1 MFSLHTPN
9 HLQTLLAKIQA
20 GVLIHDQALVEAEKI
35 NKLDLKKA
43 PKVKDKDSEV
53 KPHEQDNPVDDE
65 EHRCAT
71 DDMGMQNPD
80 KMPKDKDREDVV
92 VQLESKADDLADEK
106 DRLARQL
113 HGKTSFF
120 DLYAWQKQ
128 EVEDQLKA
136 STKAGT
142 NETATGRDPEGFV
155 RFATDEEAFLWEDE
169 ILGQLSDGAWENATP
184 HDHWQAWG
192 RAGVE
197 VGSPAGYYGFR
208 PKRTSYGLNSLIEY
222 IGDRMQTHLGLMRI
236 LKAKGVNP
244 DEFKHNMLPDDPSDF
259 DSVVKYAQG
268 AVDVVG
274 TEYWA
279 EKLQKWRDMGI
290 TREMVVMAKEKTSET
305 DLRKVLRDIQKTI
318 KVRLPDAGPEK
329 GLEPEK
335 EPELKKEEPKVTR
348 PEKVDLLAPG
358 RKKPETPRGEPG
370 AKKFPAFSKEGKI
383 PSKPSEAGEEETKKA
398 LKEEDQRWE
407 VFDRLE
413 GLADQNRL
421 KQLGS
426 LVQELLN
433 DFTHEGF
440 EVEDVEEYLL
450 GKVKDIITS
459 QGLAGRK
466 IEGKAPISTDTAE
479 EAEKKLLEDWSNSPE
494 GVDSVQLTQGI
505 EIEMEHTTDPE
516 EAKKIALDHLAEDPR
531 YYTKLK
537 KMEAGACDDVQVE
550 EGSGPEEEQYK
561 ISPKDLDVLKN
572 AIAAK
577 KLENGYPSE
586 EEMVDQLSQLED
598 IVDPETAEEGDVRMM
613 WLKYVQIPKAYALVG
628 ESKIKEDASASFR
641 DRLFAFLDHSWQ
653 EDTEIEVVKMINQYR
668 AKFQTAPVKAVQD
681 YLRNFVEAN
690 TILSN
695 QHLSD
700 AFTSQLEELMGQAA
714 RTWEGKQLPF
724 EGKIQEGICW
734 ECGGKTEGKEKF
746 CCPECEATHEDRP
759 EEKEEWTD
767 PQMESTVVGPSFE
780 AETLMK
786 EVLAAMKKYKWNYE
800 EAVKGFAAKNDM
812 DPAELE
818 QLLSKATESGHSSD
832 RPVREQEEVQYVSV
846 ADGIVDKKTADD
858 LATKVKGT
866 VATDDND
873 PKKFKVITRKDL
885 GTV

>member
-1 MFSLHTPN
+1 MFSLHTQN

-43 PKVKDKDSEV
+43 PKVKDKDSEA

-92 VQLESKADDLADEK
+92 VQLE
-106 DRLARQL
+106 
-113 HGKTSFF
+113 GKVKEGRFTRM
-120 DLYAWQKQ
+120 
-128 EVEDQLKA
+128 A
-136 STKAGT
+136 STDEQEQAIQRLETALQKLGKRFVGGTTIGKDPQRVVLDLKYQGSEVRVDSDGQVEINNQPLDMDYDDESLVEELKGLLGGERNHQTEEASVKSSGARVAQLESKT
-142 NETATGRDPEGFV
+142 NEAATGRDLEGFV
-155 RFATDEEAFLWEDE
+155 RFATAEEAFLWEDE

-244 DEFKHNMLPDDPSDF
+244 DEFKHNLLPDDPADF
-259 DSVVKYAQG
+259 DSTVKYAQG
-268 AVDVVG
+268 DAKNTD
-274 TEYWA
+274 TKYWA
-279 EKLQKWRDMGI
+279 EKLQKWQDMGI

-305 DLRKVLRDIQKTI
+305 DLRKVLRGIQKTI
-318 KVRLPDAGPEK
+318 KIRLPDAGPEK
-329 GLEPEK
+329 GPELEK

-370 AKKFPAFSKEGKI
+370 AKKFPTFSKEGKI

-398 LKEEDQRWE
+398 LKEEDQSWD

-413 GLADQNRL
+413 GLANQKRL

-433 DFTHEGF
+433 DFTDEGL
-440 EVEDVEEYLL
+440 EAEDVEEYLF

-466 IEGKAPISTDTAE
+466 IEGKAPISTDTPEQAKKKLME
-479 EAEKKLLEDWSNSPE
+479 EAPA
-494 GVDSVQLTQGI
+494 GVDAEQLTMGI
-505 EIEMEHTTDPE
+505 KVEMEHTDKPE
-516 EAKKIALDHLAEDPR
+516 EAKKIALDHLAEDPK

-537 KMEAGACDDVQVE
+537 KMEAGKCDDVQLE
-550 EGSGPEEEQYK
+550 EAFGPEEEQYK
-561 ISPKDLDVLKN
+561 VSEEDLAVLSKAVKAGKLKN
-572 AIAAK
+572 A
-577 KLENGYPSE
+577 YPSE
-586 EEMVDQLSQLED
+586 EDMIDQLSSLED
-598 IVDPETAEEGDVRMM
+598 IVDPATAEEGDVRLL
-613 WLKYVQIPKAYALVG
+613 WLKYVQIPKAYALTGPVTAKKSSG
-628 ESKIKEDASASFR
+628 IPSAKN
-641 DRLFAFLDHSWQ
+641 LDKQWDS
-653 EDTEIEVVKMINQYR
+653 
-668 AKFQTAPVKAVQD
+668 APYPHKNEAV
-681 YLRNFVEAN
+681 
-690 TILSN
+690 I
-695 QHLSD
+695 
-700 AFTSQLEELMGQAA
+700 
-714 RTWEGKQLPF
+714 
-724 EGKIQEGICW
+724 
-734 ECGGKTEGKEKF
+734 
-746 CCPECEATHEDRP
+746 
-759 EEKEEWTD
+759 
-767 PQMESTVVGPSFE
+767 GPTFE
-780 AETLMK
+780 AETLLK
-786 EVLAAMKKYKWNYE
+786 EVLFAMKKYGWNYE

-812 DPAELE
+812 DPEELE
-818 QLLSKATESGHSSD
+818 HLLSKAIETESSSD
-832 RPVREQEEVQYVSV
+832 QPVKEQEEVQYVSV
-846 ADGIVDKKTADD
+846 ADGILDKKTADD
-858 LATKVKGT
+858 LAVKIKGT

-873 PKKFKVITRKDL
+873 PKKFKVITRKDS